1 VPTIGGLEDG
11 STLAPTALARVD
23 GASTLMQTA
32 QSDCQT
38 GNLRHTKRDL
48 KGALKQLTRLRTLLK
63 SKRAKNLPQA
73 VHDDLLTTCVGLR
86 DDVHALRHA
95 IACPADAS

>member
-1 VPTIGGLEDG
+1 
-11 STLAPTALARVD
+11 
-23 GASTLMQTA
+23 
-32 QSDCQT
+32 
-38 GNLRHTKRDL
+38 
-48 KGALKQLTRLRTLLK
+48 
-63 SKRAKNLPQA
+63 